1 MRDPFAPLLIVSITD
16 PAVSFDSDA
25 DREQYRLTRDPAL
38 IRTRDH
44 ALPARIELAPTSAA
58 FALYLDGIKAA
69 PIVMH
74 LLAVRACVRSVTL
87 PSGERIEPSTL
98 EVGLYEQPIAPEAW
112 IETLAR
118 KLGPRRVQE
127 IGEAAVRL
135 SLLEDIDP
143 LSPPPGPRAPS

>member
-1 MRDPFAPLLIVSITD
+1 MRDPFAPVAMVSVTD
-16 PAVSFDSDA
+16 PAIYFDSEA
-25 DREQYRLTRDPAL
+25 DREKYRLTRDSALVKVREHAVPAW
-38 IRTRDH
+38 
-44 ALPARIELAPTSAA
+44 IEVAPTSAA

-87 PSGERIEPSTL
+87 PTGERIEPSTL

>member
-1 MRDPFAPLLIVSITD
+1 M
-16 PAVSFDSDA
+16 
-25 DREQYRLTRDPAL
+25 
-38 IRTRDH
+38 
-44 ALPARIELAPTSAA
+44 
-58 FALYLDGIKAA
+58 
-69 PIVMH
+69 
-74 LLAVRACVRSVTL
+74 RSVTL
-87 PSGERIEPSTL
+87 PTGERIEPSTL
-98 EVGLYEQPIAPEAW
+98 EIGLSEQPIAPEAW